1 MSVGGT
7 GEHVAGVALM
17 PRSVSQDVA
26 AGVCGEEPVGDV
38 DGDALLA
45 LGAQPIGQGGQIRL
59 AGGGR
64 IRLAG
69 GVRDRLEVVERQAG
83 GVVQQSADQ
92 CALAVINRPCGRDA
106 QQLTSRGHQ
115 KYPSRLRSSIAA
127 EDVRSSA
134 RVSPRSETV
143 AAEISTITPSMSV
156 ARERTAPVIVRS

>member
-45 LGAQPIGQGGQIRL
+45 LGAQAIGQGGQIRL
-59 AGGGR
+59 AC
-64 IRLAG
+64 
-69 GVRDRLEVVERQAG
+69 GVRDRLEGVERQAV

-156 ARERTAPVIVRS
+156 ARERTAPVIVRSPTVR